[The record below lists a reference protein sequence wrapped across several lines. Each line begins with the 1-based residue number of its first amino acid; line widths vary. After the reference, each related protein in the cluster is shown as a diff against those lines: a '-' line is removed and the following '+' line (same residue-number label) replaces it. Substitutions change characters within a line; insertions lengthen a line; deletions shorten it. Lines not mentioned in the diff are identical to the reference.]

1 MSGTHAHTASA
12 RADLARADVQG
23 DKPHMPPG
31 HVEDERDERPVPQ
44 RGIRRTG
51 PYFGGG
57 LLVIAAVLALVFW
70 LA

>member
-1 MSGTHAHTASA
+1 MSGIHAHTASA
-12 RADLARADVQG
+12 RADLARADMQG

-31 HVEDERDERPVPQ
+31 HVEDERPVPR
-44 RGIRRTG
+44 RGKRLTG

-57 LLVIAAVLALVFW
+57 LLVIAAVVALVFW